1 MQHDFLYNIRAKK
14 CFAGGVQT
22 RLSILKLKPFPKF
35 KKDAT
40 MTQL

>member
-1 MQHDFLYNIRAKK
+1 VISLTTYEEKK
-14 CFAGGVQT
+14 CFTGGVQT